1 MLSDE
6 MYNRICQLIFL
17 EENRRKD
24 SVIVLQNFIIKTG
37 TADPNVY
44 IKLAQAQA
52 VADYFDYFS
61 GTFLEWLGGFTQSTI
76 QNK

>member
-1 MLSDE
+1 MSEEL
-6 MYNRICQLIFL
+6 YNRICQLIFL

-24 SVIVLQNFIIKTG
+24 SVVVLQNFIIKSR
-37 TADPNVY
+37 TADPNAY

-61 GTFLEWLGGFTQSTI
+61 GAFLSWLGGFV
-76 QNK
+76 